1 MSPIRR
7 WTALAG
13 LCLATLLV
21 MIDNTIVNVAL
32 PSISRDLSASMSD
45 LQWVVDAYTLAFA
58 GLLITGGHLGDRFG
72 RRRMLL
78 LGVAGFAAM
87 SVPAALAT
95 STATLIA
102 ARVGLGVFAALVF
115 PATLALLSSVFT
127 IARERAAAFGIWAA
141 TAGVAVAIGPV
152 LGGWLIE
159 HSSWASV
166 FWVNLPFAAVVT
178 VVVLAVVPAPR
189 PAPAGRVDV
198 LGLVLSVA
206 AMGLLIY
213 SVIEG
218 PRHGWADVRT
228 IGGFVLAA
236 ALLAVFVRGQLRS
249 AHPVLDV
256 RVFADRRF
264 AAASGLIALAFFGL
278 FGFIFLVTQYF
289 QAVKG
294 YGTLSAGLHTLPF
307 AVVMAVIS
315 PLAMQAV
322 RLVGVATVAAT
333 GSLLM
338 AGGFALVELA
348 GVDASYWG
356 LIVWSMSAM
365 AAGLA
370 LISGPC
376 THVVMNCLPA
386 DKAGAGAAVNDT
398 TREFGGALGVAV
410 LGSVL
415 SSAYSSGVADS
426 AVVQRLPQDAR
437 EIAGSSVMAGV
448 EVAQR
453 VPAQVGGPVLDAVRE
468 VFVDGLHQSV
478 WVAVVVAA
486 VAAPA
491 AWFGLRGATADD
503 QMSTVSESPAALET
517 HDSIQPASRSAVVS
531 NVSR

>member
-1 MSPIRR
+1 MTTSRR
-7 WTALAG
+7 WAALAS

-32 PSISRDLSASMSD
+32 PSISRDLSATMSD

-78 LGVAGFAAM
+78 VGVAGFAAM
-87 SVPAALAT
+87 SIPAALAE

-127 IARERAAAFGIWAA
+127 DARERAAAFGIWAA

-166 FWVNLPFAAVVT
+166 FWINLPVAAVV
-178 VVVLAVVPAPR
+178 AVAIVALVPAPR
-189 PAPAGRVDV
+189 PAATGRADV
-198 LGLVLSVA
+198 FGLATSVG
-206 AMGLLIY
+206 AMGLLIWA
-213 SVIEG
+213 VIEG
-218 PRHGWADVRT
+218 PRYGWTDLRT
-228 IGGFVLAA
+228 LGGFVVAA
-236 ALLAVFVRGQLRS
+236 VLLVVFVRRQLRS

-256 RVFADRRF
+256 RVFTDRRF
-264 AAASGLIALAFFGL
+264 AAASGLIALAFFCL

-294 YGTLSAGLHTLPF
+294 YGTFSAGLHTLPF
-307 AVVMAVIS
+307 AIVMAVIS
-315 PLAMQAV
+315 PLAMQLV
-322 RLVGVATVAAT
+322 RLVGIAPVAAV

-338 AGGFALVELA
+338 AGGFALVEIS
-348 GVDASYWG
+348 DASSSYWG

-376 THVVMNCLPA
+376 THVVMNCLPE

-415 SSAYSSGVADS
+415 SSVYSAGVADS
-426 AVVQRLPQDAR
+426 PVLQQLPQDAR
-437 EIAGSSVMAGV
+437 EIAGTSVMAGV

-453 VPAQVGGPVLDAVRE
+453 TPAQFAGPVLDAVRDT
-468 VFVDGLHQSV
+468 F
-478 WVAVVVAA
+478 
-486 VAAPA
+486 
-491 AWFGLRGATADD
+491 
-503 QMSTVSESPAALET
+503 
-517 HDSIQPASRSAVVS
+517 
-531 NVSR
+531 